1 MMSKSA
7 LTNPSPRGWAV
18 STGAL
23 WIGLLG
29 GLFVWTAQELI
40 VTPIVAHACFPRT
53 LPLPQPIFSGMW
65 VTALII
71 HLACVIAGVVVLVI
85 AVRNWRAVAP
95 RHPEGDHVGIAS
107 GRARYMAYAGIL
119 ASAVFLYAIVLN
131 FLTLFTLPA
140 CAY

>member
-1 MMSKSA
+1 MPKSA
-7 LTNPSPRGWAV
+7 LTNPSPRGSAV

-40 VTPIVAHACFPRT
+40 VTPIIAHACFPRNM
-53 LPLPQPIFSGMW
+53 PLPQPSYSGMW
-65 VTALII
+65 VAALVV
-71 HLACVIAGVVVLVI
+71 HLVCVVAGVVVLVI
-85 AVRNWRAVAP
+85 AMRNWRAVAL
-95 RHPEGDHVGIAS
+95 RHPEGDHGGISS